1 MIAFRR
7 GVLLDTMGTDIVA
20 EIEGARVV
28 AEAPVSLGA
37 TSVGASLM
45 VVQTTVEVG
54 IERRDLTMAIGPWPS
69 DGPNPAGPLGLASTA
84 VIVLPDPVWSD
95 LATAGAL
102 RAGRQSACAR
112 LPGDAPALGLQMLV
126 AVTEGGADIVL
137 VEGGAGPHLRV
148 ARALGGRPLAVL
160 PLPDRDA
167 VETTLQGC
175 GLDVLVPVPSLEDP
189 DRSLVADCLR
199 PLTLEATHH
208 LVEVDPAPAFEQ
220 TGVDLDRASLHARAA
235 GAAGVLA
242 GRLAASNRRWRAQLE
257 T

>member
-7 GVLLDTMGTDIVA
+7 GVLVDTMGLDVVA
-20 EIEGARVV
+20 EIDGVPLV
-28 AEAPVSLGA
+28 AEVPVPLGA
-37 TSVGASLM
+37 MAVGASLM

-54 IERRDLTMAIGPWPS
+54 IERRKLTMAIGPWPP
-69 DGPNPAGPLGLASTA
+69 DGPHPAGPLGLASTP
-84 VIVLPDPVWSD
+84 VIILPDPVWSD

-102 RAGRQSACAR
+102 RAGRHPACAR
-112 LPGDAPALGLQMLV
+112 LPGTAPALGLQMLL
-126 AVTEGGADIVL
+126 AVTGGADIVL
-137 VEGGAGPHLRV
+137 VEGGAGPHLRL

-160 PLPDRDA
+160 PLPDREA
-167 VETTLQGC
+167 VETMLHGC
-175 GLDVLVPVPSLEDP
+175 GLDIHVPVPSLEDP
-189 DRSLVADCLR
+189 ERSVVADCLR

-220 TGVDLDRASLHARAA
+220 ANVDLDRASLHARAA

>member
-7 GVLLDTMGTDIVA
+7 GVLVDTIGVDVVVEIDGERLVA
-20 EIEGARVV
+20 EVPV
-28 AEAPVSLGA
+28 ALGA
-37 TSVGASLM
+37 TPVGDSLL

-54 IERRDLTMAIGPWPS
+54 IERRELTMAIGPWPP
-69 DGPNPAGPLGLASTA
+69 DAPDPAGPLGLASTP
-84 VIVLPDPVWSD
+84 VIVLPDPIWTD
-95 LATAGAL
+95 LAIAGVL
-102 RAGRQSACAR
+102 RAGRHPACVR
-112 LPGDAPALGLQMLV
+112 LPGDAPALGLRVLV
-126 AVTEGGADIVL
+126 AVTEGADVVL

-167 VETTLQGC
+167 VAAMLDRC
-175 GLDVLVPVPSLEDP
+175 GLDVHVPVPSLEDP
-189 DRSLVADCLR
+189 ERSLVAECLR

-220 TGVDLDRASLHARAA
+220 AGVHRDRASLHARAA
-235 GAAGVLA
+235 AAAGVLA
-242 GRLAASNRRWRAQLE
+242 GRLAMSNRRWRAQLE

>member
-7 GVLLDTMGTDIVA
+7 GALVDRIGVDVVVEIDGERAVA
-20 EIEGARVV
+20 EV
-28 AEAPVSLGA
+28 PVSLGA
-37 TSVGASLM
+37 TSVGDSLL
-45 VVQTTVEVG
+45 VAQTTVEVG
-54 IERRDLTMAIGPWPS
+54 IERRELTMAIGPWPP
-69 DGPNPAGPLGLASTA
+69 DAPDPAGPLGLASTP

-95 LATAGAL
+95 LAIAGVL
-102 RAGRQSACAR
+102 RAGRHPACVG
-112 LPGDAPALGLQMLV
+112 LPGEAPALGLRVLV
-126 AVTEGGADIVL
+126 AVTEGADVVL

>member
-7 GVLLDTMGTDIVA
+7 GVLLDTIGTDVVA
-20 EIEGARVV
+20 EIDGARVV
-28 AEAPVSLGA
+28 AEVPVPLGA

-54 IERRDLTMAIGPWPS
+54 IERRELTMAIGPWPP
-69 DGPNPAGPLGLASTA
+69 DAPDPAGPLGLASTP

-102 RAGRQSACAR
+102 RAGRQPACAR
-112 LPGDAPALGLQMLV
+112 LPGDAPALGLRMLV
-126 AVTEGGADIVL
+126 AVTEGADIVL

-167 VETTLQGC
+167 VETMLQGC
-175 GLDVLVPVPSLEDP
+175 GLDVHVPVPSLEDP
-189 DRSLVADCLR
+189 ERSLVADCLR

-220 TGVDLDRASLHARAA
+220 AGVDLDRASLHARAA

>member
-7 GVLLDTMGTDIVA
+7 GVLLDTIGMDVVA
-20 EIEGARVV
+20 EIDGVRIV
-28 AEAPVSLGA
+28 AEAPVLLGT

-54 IERRDLTMAIGPWPS
+54 IERRELTMAIGPWPP
-69 DGPNPAGPLGLASTA
+69 DEPDPAGPLGLASTP

-95 LATAGAL
+95 LATAGVL
-102 RAGRQSACAR
+102 RAGRQPACAR

-126 AVTEGGADIVL
+126 AVTEGADVVL
-137 VEGGAGPHLRV
+137 VEGGGGPHLRI

-175 GLDVLVPVPSLEDP
+175 GLDVHVPVPSLEEP
-189 DRSLVADCLR
+189 ERSLVAECLR
-199 PLTLEATHH
+199 PLTLEARHH

-220 TGVDLDRASLHARAA
+220 AGVDLGRASLHARAA